1 MRMLRAEVC
10 YFLCAVQFLTRL
22 PVPHLNGFAPQWLD
36 RSVRY
41 FPLTGILVG
50 AICAAVLLAASLLW
64 KGALPALLAVAA
76 AAASTGAMHED
87 GFADFFDSLGGQST
101 EARLAIMKDSRLG
114 TFGVLALGLAAAAKV
129 LALTAMPAAVAAAAL
144 VASHAGGRFAA
155 VSAMPCMPYAG
166 NTSVAKPKPVAAS
179 ITAFGLAIAA
189 IFGLLPVLLLPLAA
203 GLTAFLA
210 ASVAAIVVAW
220 QARRL
225 FGGFTGDVL
234 GAIEQSYEIAF
245 LLAAAASCA

>member
-22 PVPHLNGFAPQWLD
+22 PVPRLNGFASQWLD

-41 FPLTGILVG
+41 FPLTGIVVG
-50 AICAAVLLAASLLW
+50 AICAAVLLAASLVW
-64 KGALPALLAVAA
+64 KGSLPALLAVAA

-87 GFADFFDSLGGQST
+87 GFADFFDSLGGQSR

-114 TFGVLALGLAAAAKV
+114 TFGVLAVGLAAAAKV
-129 LALTAMPAAVAAAAL
+129 LALAAMPAAIAAAAL
-144 VASHAGGRFAA
+144 VASHAGGRFVA
-155 VSAMPCMPYAG
+155 VAPMPFMPYAG
-166 NTSVAKPKPVAAS
+166 NASAAKAKPVGTS
-179 ITAFGLAIAA
+179 ITPFSLAIASL
-189 IFGLLPVLLLPLAA
+189 FGLLPVLLLPLAA
-203 GLTAFLA
+203 GLTACLA
-210 ASVAAIVVAW
+210 AFTAALFVAW

-245 LLAAAASCA
+245 LLGAAAACA